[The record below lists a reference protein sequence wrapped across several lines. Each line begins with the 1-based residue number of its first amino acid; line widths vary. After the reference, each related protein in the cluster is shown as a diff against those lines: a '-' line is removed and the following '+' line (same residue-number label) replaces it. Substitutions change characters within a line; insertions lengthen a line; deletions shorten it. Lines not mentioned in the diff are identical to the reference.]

1 MKKLLTSTCVLLVVV
16 LPLLCFVSCNE
27 EDKDLWADAKYT
39 ENVTLG
45 EGAKTVTVDVIADN
59 KTVTFTIMTDKN
71 TVGDALVE
79 HGLLE
84 GEEGDFGLYV
94 KKVNGMEADFDK
106 DQTYWAFYINGEYAM
121 VGVDM
126 TEIVDGSIYRLV
138 RTK

>member
-45 EGAKTVTVDVIADN
+45 EGTKTVTVDVIADN

-121 VGVDM
+121 TGVDM

-138 RTK
+138 RMK

>member
-1 MKKLLTSTCVLLVVV
+1 MKNAMKLTATLLLLV
-16 LPLLCFVSCNE
+16 LPLLCLVACDG

-59 KTVTFTIMTDKN
+59 KTVTFTIMTNKD
-71 TVGDALVE
+71 TVGDALTE

-84 GEEGDFGLYV
+84 GEDSQFGLYV
-94 KKVNGMEADFDK
+94 KKVNGIEADFDK
-106 DQTYWAFYINGEYAM
+106 DQTYWALYINGEYAM
-121 VGVDM
+121 TGVDM
-126 TEIVDGSIYRLV
+126 TEITEGAVYRLV